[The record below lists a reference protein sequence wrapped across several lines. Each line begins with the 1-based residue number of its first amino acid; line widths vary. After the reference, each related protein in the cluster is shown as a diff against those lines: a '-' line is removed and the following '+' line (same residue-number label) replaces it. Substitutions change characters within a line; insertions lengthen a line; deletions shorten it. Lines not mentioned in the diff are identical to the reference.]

1 MRPILHLALLAA
13 TPICINL
20 PAAANVIDDWNE
32 RTVAFVT
39 EARLAPPDAER
50 VMAMVHVAMFDAVN
64 AIQKRYRPYL
74 VQPAG
79 AATASQDV
87 AATVAAGKVLLGMH
101 PEAQAKFNADL
112 TRYLAATEDGA
123 ATSEGIRIGEAV
135 AARILE
141 ARTGDGTAALD
152 AYRPKAKP
160 GVYVA
165 TPMTVGSVWP
175 KLKPF
180 VMSSPAQFRPEPPI
194 SLSSQQWAT
203 DYNEIKV
210 FGGRAS
216 TKRSVRQTEDARFW
230 LAPGPV
236 IYYPLVRQIAAA
248 KKLDVLDSARMMA
261 LIAVARA
268 DAFVA
273 IFDAKYHYE
282 FWRPVTAIRNGDIDD
297 NAATELDATWLP
309 LADTPMHPEYPCAH
323 CIMVSTIVSVVES
336 LFGTADLPE
345 LSLTSPTAPGVTHR
359 WSSLKALAEEVKE
372 ARIWAGFHYR
382 FSTTVGE
389 DMGRKI
395 GEYTVKTVMQPI
407 TLAGAR

>member
-1 MRPILHLALLAA
+1 VLKRALLSTIACLCA
-13 TPICINL
+13 LTG
-20 PAAANVIDDWNE
+20 PASADVISDWNE
-32 RTVAFVT
+32 KAVALVT
-39 EARLAPPDAER
+39 NARLSPPEAER
-50 VMAMVHVAMFDAVN
+50 VMAMMHVAMFDAVN
-64 AIQKRYRPYL
+64 AIDKRYRPYL
-74 VQPAG
+74 VQPA
-79 AATASQDV
+79 APATASKE
-87 AATVAAGKVLLGMH
+87 AAAAVAAGRVLLGLH
-101 PEAQAKFNADL
+101 PQAEAELKAGLVA
-112 TRYLAATEDGA
+112 YLAAIPEGDTK
-123 ATSEGIRIGEAV
+123 SEGVRLGEAV
-135 AARILE
+135 ATRVLE
-141 ARTGDGTAALD
+141 TRAGDGSDAPD
-152 AYRPKAKP
+152 AYRPKTKP
-160 GVYVA
+160 GVYVP

-180 VMSSPAQFRPEPPI
+180 AMTSPAQFRPQAPI
-194 SLSSQQWAT
+194 SLKSQQWVA

-216 TKRSVRQTEDARFW
+216 TKRSARQTEDARFW

-236 IYYPLVRQIAAA
+236 IYYPVVRQVAVA
-248 KKLDVLDSARMMA
+248 KKLDVLDSARLMA
-261 LIAVARA
+261 LVAVARS

-273 IFDAKYHYE
+273 IFDAKYHYD

-297 NAATELDATWLP
+297 NPATELDATWLP

-323 CIMVSTIVSVVES
+323 CIMASTIASVVEA

-359 WSSLKALAEEVKE
+359 WTNLKALVDEVSE

-382 FSTTVGE
+382 FSTRVGE

-395 GEYTVKTVMQPI
+395 GDYTVKTVMQPT

>member
-79 AATASQDV
+79 SATASQDV

-123 ATSEGIRIGEAV
+123 ARSEGIRIGEAV

-248 KKLDVLDSARMMA
+248 NKLDVLDSARMMA

-359 WSSLKALAEEVKE
+359 WSSLKALVEEVKE
-372 ARIWAGFHYR
+372 ARIWAGFHYC

>member
-1 MRPILHLALLAA
+1 MRPILHLALLAV
-13 TPICINL
+13 TPIYFNL
-20 PAAANVIDDWNE
+20 PAAANVITDWNE

-39 EARLAPPDAER
+39 EAKLAPPDAER

-74 VQPAG
+74 VQPSSSAI
-79 AATASQDV
+79 ASQEV

-101 PEAQAKFNADL
+101 PEAEAKLNADM
-112 TRYLAATEDGA
+112 TRYLAATEEGA
-123 ATSEGIRIGEAV
+123 AKLEGIKIGEAV
-135 AARILE
+135 AARVLE
-141 ARTGDGTAALD
+141 ARTGDGSDALD

-160 GVYVA
+160 GVYVG
-165 TPMTVGSVWP
+165 TSITVGSVWP
-175 KLKPF
+175 KLRPF
-180 VMSSPAQFRPEPPI
+180 VMTNPAQFRPEPPI
-194 SLSSQQWAT
+194 SLTSQQWAT
-203 DYNEIKV
+203 DYKEIKL
-210 FGGRAS
+210 FGARTRS
-216 TKRSVRQTEDARFW
+216 KRSAQQTENARFW

-236 IYYPLVRQIAAA
+236 IYYPVVRQIAGA
-248 KKLDVLDSARMMA
+248 KKLDVLDSARMIA

-273 IFDAKYHYE
+273 IFDAKYHYD
-282 FWRPVTAIRNGDIDD
+282 FWRPVTAIRNGDIDGNPD
-297 NAATELDATWLP
+297 TDLDPSWLP

-323 CIMVSTIVSVVES
+323 CIMAATIVAVVES
-336 LFGTADLPE
+336 LFDTADIPE

-359 WSSLKALAEEVKE
+359 WSNLKALVEEVKE

-382 FSTTVGE
+382 FSTVVGE